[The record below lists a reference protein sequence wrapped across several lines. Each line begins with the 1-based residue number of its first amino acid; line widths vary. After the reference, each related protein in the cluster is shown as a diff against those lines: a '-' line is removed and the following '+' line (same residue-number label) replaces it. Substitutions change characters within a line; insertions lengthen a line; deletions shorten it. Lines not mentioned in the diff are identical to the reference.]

1 MSDSADQTFIGRHS
15 DCDLVRIEQ
24 LISQYPTGIHVFP
37 VLQSL
42 PRIFSS
48 GETSD
53 SSSCPDLSSCV
64 TIALFGFLTF
74 NVLFQV
80 L

>member
-24 LISQYPTGIHVFP
+24 VISQYPTGIHVFP

-48 GETSD
+48 EETSD
-53 SSSCPDLSSCV
+53 SSSCPEFMCENSFIWLSD
-64 TIALFGFLTF
+64 F
-74 NVLFQV
+74 
-80 L
+80 